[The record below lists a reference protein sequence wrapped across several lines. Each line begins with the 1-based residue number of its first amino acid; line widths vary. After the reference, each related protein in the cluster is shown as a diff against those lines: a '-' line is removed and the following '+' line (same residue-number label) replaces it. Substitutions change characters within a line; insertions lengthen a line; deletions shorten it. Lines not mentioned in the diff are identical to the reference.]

1 MKMNHSFWK
10 PQLGGGQLI
19 NWNRVSWMG
28 GVETTVV
35 SSSCS
40 AKGAKGVGGWGVQ
53 SKLKQMLILHFK
65 EKLVKELLL

>member
-1 MKMNHSFWK
+1 
-10 PQLGGGQLI
+10 
-19 NWNRVSWMG
+19 MG

-35 SSSCS
+35 GSSCS

-65 EKLVKELLL
+65 EKLVKKLTLKIMC